1 MKLHFWVNNA
11 IKNTTTYLFLHI
23 HKVVIHHVTRIIGSL
38 SVIYF
43 LDCSL
48 IETWVHAN
56 AEYSGVMR
64 AGVTRGEV
72 VERQDLGAGS
82 SGHTVVSLSL
92 SCPRLSGHL
101 RKGKQRN
108 FTFMVCPHK
117 KPPPNPYCQCLNMQ
131 FLKTPLFEEKNS
143 THLKIIWEGSKW

>member
-1 MKLHFWVNNA
+1 M
-11 IKNTTTYLFLHI
+11 
-23 HKVVIHHVTRIIGSL
+23 IGSL
-38 SVIYF
+38 ICYLF

-64 AGVTRGEV
+64 AGATRGEV
-72 VERQDLGAGS
+72 VKRRDLEAGS
-82 SGHTVVSLSL
+82 GGHTVVSLSL

-101 RKGKQRN
+101 REGNQRN

-117 KPPPNPYCQCLNMQ
+117 KPPPIPIVNV
-131 FLKTPLFEEKNS
+131 
-143 THLKIIWEGSKW
+143 